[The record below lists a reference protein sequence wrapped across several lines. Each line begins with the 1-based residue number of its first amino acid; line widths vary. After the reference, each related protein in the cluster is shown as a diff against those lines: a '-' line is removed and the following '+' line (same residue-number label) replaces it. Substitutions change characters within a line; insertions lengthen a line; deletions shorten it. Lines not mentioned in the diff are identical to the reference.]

1 MHSHL
6 LPDVDDGI
14 RTTDDALTCLRQF
27 AEWGIQ
33 HVVTTPHISQD
44 MYPNTSDLLRNVAA
58 ELRTQLETE
67 QIPLTFDVAAEY
79 MVDELFVKRLQEN
92 DLLSFGAERYVLIET
107 GWASLPRQLNTW
119 TFQMQV
125 QGYKPILAH
134 PERYP
139 YFRGKTESL
148 VELRQQGCLL
158 QLNLM
163 SLAGRYGAEARRM
176 AQALIQNGLVD
187 FVSSDLHHPRDLPIL
202 EKAMQTAD
210 YQSLCQLPLCIPTF
224 EGGPSAL

>member
-14 RTTDDALTCLRQF
+14 RSSDDALTCLRQF
-27 AEWGIQ
+27 ADWGIQ

-44 MYPNTSDLLRNVAA
+44 AFPNTSALLRTVAA
-58 ELRTQLETE
+58 EIQTQIELA
-67 QIPLTFDVAAEY
+67 QLPLTFSLAAEY
-79 MVDELFVKRLQEN
+79 MVDELFVDRLQQN

-107 GWASLPRQLNTW
+107 GWASLPLPLNNW
-119 TFQMQV
+119 IFQMQL

-139 YFRGKTESL
+139 YFQGKHEALAT
-148 VELRQQGCLL
+148 LRQQGCLM

-163 SLAGRYGAEARRM
+163 SLAGRYGPETRRM
-176 AQALIQNGLVD
+176 AQTLIQHGLVD
-187 FVSSDLHHPRDLPIL
+187 FVSSDLHHTRDLPML
-202 EKAMQTAD
+202 EKAMRTTA
-210 YQSLCQLPLCIPTF
+210 YRTLCKLPLCVPTF
-224 EGGPSAL
+224 N

>member
-14 RTTDDALTCLRQF
+14 RSAGDALTCLRQF

-44 MYPNTSDLLRNVAA
+44 TFPNTPTLLRTVAA
-58 ELRTQLETE
+58 ELQTHIELAEL
-67 QIPLTFDVAAEY
+67 PLTFNLAAEY
-79 MVDELFVKRLQEN
+79 MVDELFVKQLQQN
-92 DLLSFGAERYVLIET
+92 DLLSFGTERYVLIET
-107 GWASLPRQLNTW
+107 GWASLPLQLNTW
-119 TFQMQV
+119 LFQMQL

-139 YFRGKTESL
+139 YFRGKPEAL
-148 VELRQQGCLL
+148 AELRQQGCLM

-163 SLAGRYGAEARRM
+163 SLAGRYGPDTRRM
-176 AQALIQNGLVD
+176 AQALIHHGLVD
-187 FVSSDLHHPRDLPIL
+187 FVSSDLHHTRDLPML
-202 EKAMQTAD
+202 EKSMQTAD
-210 YQSLCQLPLCIPTF
+210 YRELCKLPLCIPTF
-224 EGGPSAL
+224 N